1 MERDLYYLSYG
12 SNLSVRQ
19 MLERCPD
26 AIYVGTAELK
36 GWRLLFKGSQSGS
49 YLTIEKKRGRKV
61 PVLVWK
67 VSELDEKKLD
77 VYEGAPRL
85 YRKEEMEVELHSLAD
100 GAPIGTI
107 NAFIYIM
114 DESRRTGQP
123 DNWYYLTIYRLVKV
137 CRASASKYT
146 RSKVRKSLPRDF
158 AYIMEEKSKLI
169 TKFAT

>member
-1 MERDLYYLSYG
+1 MKRDLYYLSYG
-12 SNLSVRQ
+12 SNTSVRQ

-67 VSELDEKKLD
+67 VSKRDEKKLD
-77 VYEGAPRL
+77 AYEGAPRF
-85 YRKEEMEVELHSLAD
+85 YQKEEMEVELHNLAD

-107 NAFIYIM
+107 KAFIYIM
-114 DESRRTGQP
+114 D
-123 DNWYYLTIYRLVKV
+123 
-137 CRASASKYT
+137 
-146 RSKVRKSLPRDF
+146 
-158 AYIMEEKSKLI
+158 
-169 TKFAT
+169 

>member
-36 GWRLLFKGSQSGS
+36 GWRLMFKGSQSGS

-77 VYEGAPRL
+77 VYEGWPRL
-85 YRKEEMEVELHSLAD
+85 YQKDEMEVELHNLAD
-100 GAPIGTI
+100 GAPIGTVK
-107 NAFIYIM
+107 AFIYIM
-114 DESRRTGQP
+114 DENRKIGQP
-123 DNWYYLTIYRLVKV
+123 DDRHEDTAESV
-137 CRASASKYT
+137 
-146 RSKVRKSLPRDF
+146 
-158 AYIMEEKSKLI
+158 
-169 TKFAT
+169 